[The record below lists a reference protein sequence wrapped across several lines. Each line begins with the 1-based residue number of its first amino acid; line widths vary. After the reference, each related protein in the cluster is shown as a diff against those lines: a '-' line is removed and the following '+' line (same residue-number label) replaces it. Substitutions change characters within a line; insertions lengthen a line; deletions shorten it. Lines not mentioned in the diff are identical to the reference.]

1 MDIKIRELESFCDRW
16 FDKANSY
23 PNDLTGNFDKF
34 TSLYVA
40 YNRVYTEVGKVLIA
54 QGKVNPS
61 SQGQYA
67 PLPDRKSATF
77 HIVDYY
83 GESDLRNE
91 LANDPCCKQA
101 VETLAKLILEKRFY
115 LHVNY
120 QTGNPDSARDTKLA
134 KKAQKYQPKSV
145 LELIYQARCNLFHG
159 AKRFEDHQHRLLYN
173 MSIIVKF
180 VTQKALEK
188 LKQDLYNQ

>member
-1 MDIKIRELESFCDRW
+1 MDIEVHELELFCDRW
-16 FDKANSY
+16 LDKANSY
-23 PNDLTGNFDKF
+23 PNHLAGDFDKF

-54 QGKVNPS
+54 QGKVKPS
-61 SQGQYA
+61 NQGKYA
-67 PLPDRKSATF
+67 PLPDRKSATS

-83 GESDLRNE
+83 GESDLGNE

-101 VETLAKLILEKRFY
+101 VETLAKLVLEKRFY

-120 QTGNPDSARDTKLA
+120 QTGNPDIAKDAKLA
-134 KKAQKYQPKSV
+134 KDAQKYQPKSV

-159 AKRFEDHQHRLLYN
+159 TKGFEDRQHILLDN
-173 MSIIVKF
+173 MSVVVKF
-180 VTQKALEK
+180 VTQKVLER
-188 LKQDLYNQ
+188 LKQDL